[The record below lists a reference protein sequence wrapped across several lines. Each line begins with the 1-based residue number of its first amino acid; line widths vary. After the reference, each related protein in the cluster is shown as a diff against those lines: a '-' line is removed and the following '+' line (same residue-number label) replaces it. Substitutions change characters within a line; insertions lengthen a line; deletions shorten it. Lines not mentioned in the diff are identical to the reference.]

1 MVIPVAEKSLSTAEP
16 SQLPEEI
23 RVPGSAVQ
31 MEMSKTL
38 QAMVEPSQLTAETLP
53 RQGTVNMQM
62 FPTSAAQLET
72 TE

>member
-1 MVIPVAEKSLSTAEP
+1 
-16 SQLPEEI
+16 
-23 RVPGSAVQ
+23 